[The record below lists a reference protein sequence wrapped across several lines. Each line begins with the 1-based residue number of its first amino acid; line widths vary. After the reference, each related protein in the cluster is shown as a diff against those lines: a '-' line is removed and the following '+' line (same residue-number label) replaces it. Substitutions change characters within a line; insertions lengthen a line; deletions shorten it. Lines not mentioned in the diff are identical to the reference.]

1 MLSESDLAIDI
12 TQWYAI
18 SLGCLVGLP
27 IIGRLF
33 FSITIVRIYGTF
45 YLRKHITYPQIHR
58 YWRRSGKVTRLDL
71 LVLFTFLAGNALC
84 LAINVKGVPEF
95 IERLGLISI
104 INLIPLSLGANMN
117 LIVSLCGIRLPTY
130 AKLHR
135 WLGRVAIVEGL
146 IHVTVAVSYRRPNL
160 HKLSDVAALTVSI
173 EIL

>member
-1 MLSESDLAIDI
+1 LLSESDLAMDI

-18 SLGCLVGLP
+18 SLGCLVGLA
-27 IIGRLF
+27 IIGRLL

-58 YWRRSGKVTRLDL
+58 YLRRPGNVTRLDL
-71 LVLFTFLAGNALC
+71 LVLSTFLVGNAVC
-84 LAINVKGVPEF
+84 LSINVKGVPEF
-95 IERLGLISI
+95 IERSGLISI
-104 INLIPLSLGANMN
+104 INLMPLSPGANMN
-117 LIVSLCGIRLPTY
+117 LIVSLWGIRLPTY

-146 IHVTVAVSYRRPNL
+146 IHATVAVSYHKPNL
-160 HKLSDVAALTVSI
+160 HTLSDVAALTVSI